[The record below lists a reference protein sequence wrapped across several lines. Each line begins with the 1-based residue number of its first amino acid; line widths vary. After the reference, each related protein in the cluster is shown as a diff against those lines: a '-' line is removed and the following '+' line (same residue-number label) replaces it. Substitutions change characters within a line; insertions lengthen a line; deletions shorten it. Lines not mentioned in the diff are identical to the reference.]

1 MLQSPY
7 PYDKARL
14 VVREMAEMVSLDLLE
29 KGLVTDQL
37 ELTIGYDR
45 ENIDSGR
52 YQGETKTD
60 LYGRKIPKHAHG
72 TANLH
77 RQTSSEKLITGAVL
91 GLYEQH
97 VDPKLTIRRITI
109 GANKLV
115 EESAAKKREVPQQMD
130 LFTDYAALEKAAEEE
145 DTALEKERR
154 IQEAVLGIKQKFGK
168 NAILNATSREDF
180 ATAKERN
187 HQIGG
192 HKA

>member
-1 MLQSPY
+1 
-7 PYDKARL
+7 
-14 VVREMAEMVSLDLLE
+14 MVSLDLLE
-29 KGLVTDQL
+29 KGMATDQL

-52 YQGETKTD
+52 YHGETKTD
-60 LYGRKIPKHAHG
+60 MYGRKIPKHAHG
-72 TANLH
+72 TANLR
-77 RQTSSEKLITGAVL
+77 RQTSSTKLITEAVL
-91 GLYEQH
+91 ELYEKC

-115 EESAAKKREVPQQMD
+115 EESTVKKKEVPQQLD

-145 DTALEKERR
+145 DAALEKERR

-168 NAILNATSREDF
+168 NAILKASSLEDG

-187 HQIGG
+187 NQIGG